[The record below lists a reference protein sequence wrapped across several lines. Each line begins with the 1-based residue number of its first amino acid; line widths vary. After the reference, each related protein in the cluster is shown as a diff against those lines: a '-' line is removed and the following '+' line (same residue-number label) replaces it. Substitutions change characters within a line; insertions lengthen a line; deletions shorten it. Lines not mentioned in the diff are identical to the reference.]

1 MYNLQWNGAGLSV
14 LPSEDD
20 IYTQHVKLKLSC
32 KTQIVHKCNF
42 SSQDYTSLPPF
53 PIMHTTYSL
62 HTQLH
67 TDGGLKL
74 QKYDIWC
81 EQFFMHFNR
90 ADMCPSVPLLVQT
103 HHLKL
108 ACSDSYLTV
117 TNSKLNYSIDRH

>member
-81 EQFFMHFNR
+81 EQFSCTLTGQTC
-90 ADMCPSVPLLVQT
+90 ALLCLSWFKRIT
-103 HHLKL
+103 
-108 ACSDSYLTV
+108 
-117 TNSKLNYSIDRH
+117 